1 LAHDLIMDKKIS
13 KSALARSLGI
23 SRSNFYYL
31 PKRPKKDEALKN
43 DLLHAWQEH
52 PAYGHRRMAIHL
64 KVNRKRILRVMRKF
78 KLYPVLVR
86 KKRNYGQKQA
96 LSATQNRTKDY
107 KAVSPDTIWAGDF
120 TYLWYHGR
128 YIYLATVLDTFT
140 REVIGWQIGLHHTTR
155 LVIDVLSEAR
165 RKRETTPRI
174 FHSDQGSEYASSV
187 CIEWLVK
194 HDILPSHSPKGKPW
208 MNGRQESFF
217 SSFKLEFG
225 KASRFGTL
233 EKLIEG
239 IGQHI
244 FYYNTRRIH
253 SALKMSPHHFHL
265 EWKKNHAGVE
275 KPVSVGV

>member
-1 LAHDLIMDKKIS
+1 MEKQVS
-13 KSALARSLGI
+13 KRALARSLGI
-23 SRSNFYYL
+23 SRSNFYYIL
-31 PKRPKKDEALKN
+31 RRPLKDEKLKR
-43 DLLHAWQEH
+43 DLLSVWQEH
-52 PAYGHRRMAIHL
+52 PAYGHRRIAIHL

-86 KKRNYGQKQA
+86 KKRKYTHKQA
-96 LSATQNRTKDY
+96 FSVIPNRSQEY
-107 KAVSPDTIWAGDF
+107 KAVSPNTIWAGDF

-155 LVIDVLSEAR
+155 LVVDVLVEAR
-165 RKRETTPRI
+165 RKRNTTPRI

-194 HDILPSHSPKGKPW
+194 NDILPSHSPKGKPW
-208 MNGRQESFF
+208 INGKQESFF

-225 KASRFGTL
+225 KASRFKTID
-233 EKLIEG
+233 KLIEG

-244 FYYNTRRIH
+244 FYYNTKRIH
-253 SALKMSPHHFHL
+253 SALKMPPYDFLL
-265 EWKKNHAGVE
+265 EWRKAHTIIENPEPKV
-275 KPVSVGV
+275 V